1 MIRREVG
8 SEFFLIPQHDHAML
22 AGKLAERFGNEK
34 FARPMPWESAILAV
48 RLHDCGW
55 PMHDERPTLNPKRL
69 PLDVFETPR
78 PIALKVWAAA
88 AQQVAA
94 LDPYAGLLV
103 SLHSL
108 SLSIL
113 ASTFTTG
120 QHEKFDTAQL
130 SERFEINKF
139 QHREVERQESLR
151 KQLGLRIDLP
161 LTHGLAELNATDE
174 DDQLIF
180 NFRMLQAMDLISLC
194 LCCTVPPANK
204 SQDVFP
210 TPGDKPLQLTMHR
223 DPNGALIVDPWPFNV
238 DEIILSVPAWRM
250 PRREFRDQS
259 DFKESFSIARLSEL
273 PVVVCPA

>member
-8 SEFFLIPQHDHAML
+8 SEFFLITQHNHAIL
-22 AGKLAERFGNEK
+22 AGRLAEHIGNEK
-34 FARPMPWESAILAV
+34 FARPAPWESTILAT

-55 PMHDERPTLNPKRL
+55 PMHDDQPTLNPKGF

-78 PIALKVWAAA
+78 SIALKVWAAA
-88 AQQVAA
+88 AQQVAV
-94 LDPYAGLLV
+94 LNPYAGLLV

-113 ASTFTTG
+113 ATTFTAG

-139 QHREVERQESLR
+139 QHREVERQETLR
-151 KQLGLRIDLP
+151 KQLGLRVDLP

-194 LCCTVPPANK
+194 LCCTVPPADK
-204 SQDVFP
+204 SQDVFA

-223 DPNGALIVDPWPFNV
+223 DGNGALIVDPWPFNV

-250 PRREFRDQS
+250 VRREFKDAS
-259 DFKESFSIARLSEL
+259 EFKESFSLARMSEL
-273 PVVVCPA
+273 PVVICRA